1 MCVCDV
7 CISVCA
13 LLCYIIY
20 IMFYG
25 SWFMVYCRPTWDD
38 PSLFSASDVIL
49 GLVENDWIL
58 CGISTRCLENV
69 HLLMSFP
76 EKSPLI
82 EGISQCHV

>member
-1 MCVCDV
+1 MCA
-7 CISVCA
+7 IM
-13 LLCYIIY
+13 LYYIY
-20 IMFYG
+20 YVL
-25 SWFMVYCRPTWDD
+25 WFMVYCRSTWDD

-69 HLLMSFP
+69 HLSMSFP